1 MLCKP
6 KRKGP
11 NKLVLHNMEMI
22 MGVYSP
28 HPSHLPKNEK
38 GKKRKKMMALAR

>member
-1 MLCKP
+1 
-6 KRKGP
+6 
-11 NKLVLHNMEMI
+11 MEMI

-38 GKKRKKMMALAR
+38 GKKKKENDGFG